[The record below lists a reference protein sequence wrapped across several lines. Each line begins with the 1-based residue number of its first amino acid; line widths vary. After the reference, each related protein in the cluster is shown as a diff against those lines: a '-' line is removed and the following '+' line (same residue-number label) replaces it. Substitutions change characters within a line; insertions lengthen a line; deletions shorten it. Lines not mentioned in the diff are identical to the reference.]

1 MMQTS
6 EPGCSLGMS
15 KERQLPINIPL
26 RYNHSETNTCEHHH
40 EHKGEQEEQ
49 ARKSSE
55 DTHFTGYARFE
66 KVWAR

>member
-40 EHKGEQEEQ
+40 DYKGEQEDKLDKQ
-49 ARKSSE
+49 KQRQLK
-55 DTHFTGYARFE
+55 
-66 KVWAR
+66 KKCI